1 MVNKRVLVGCSIF
14 CGAVILIYA
23 LSKQSC
29 EVNSTETTHRT
40 KCETHAC
47 VTLAAQIVGYV
58 DESIN
63 PCDDFYKF
71 ANGHYI
77 NEMTDETDD
86 DDSHSFY
93 NTVTKLVNKKIGPLL
108 SEPSKNG
115 EWNAIGL
122 AKSFY
127 KSCLDQWT
135 TENFELNETL
145 EGLVGLPLV
154 KPKEWSDPNFNLIYL
169 IEDAKRLGFDTN
181 MIFTL
186 KVGIDHNNTTKR
198 RLEV

>member
-1 MVNKRVLVGCSIF
+1 MVNKRVLAGCLIF
-14 CGAVILIYA
+14 FGAVILIYA

-29 EVNSTETTHRT
+29 EVNSTETTQRT
-40 KCETHAC
+40 KCETYAC
-47 VTLAAQIVGYV
+47 VKAAAQIIAYA

-77 NEMTDETDD
+77 NEKTDETDD
-86 DDSHSFY
+86 DDSYSFY
-93 NTVTKLVNKKIGPLL
+93 GTVAKLVNKKIGPLL

-135 TENFELNETL
+135 PENFELNESW
-145 EGLVGLPLV
+145 EHLVRLPLV
-154 KPKEWSDPNFNLIYL
+154 KPKEWSDPYFDLINLI
-169 IEDAKRLGFDTN
+169 EKVQQLGFDTN

-186 KVGIDHNNTTKR
+186 NVGIDPRNTTKR